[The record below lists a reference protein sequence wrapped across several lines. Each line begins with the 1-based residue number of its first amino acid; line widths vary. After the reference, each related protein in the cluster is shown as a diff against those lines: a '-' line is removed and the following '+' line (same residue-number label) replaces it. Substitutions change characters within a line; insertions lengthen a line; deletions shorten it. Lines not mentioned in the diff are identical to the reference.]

1 MKEPLRIT
9 LLRHAVLLLF
19 VAISLYPVLN
29 VVSISLRPG
38 DRLRSTDL
46 AIIPADWTVASYV
59 ALFTAGRPRCWR
71 S

>member
-1 MKEPLRIT
+1 MREPRSIT
-9 LLRHAVLLLF
+9 FLRHAVLLLF

-46 AIIPADWTVASYV
+46 AIIPADWTLASYV
-59 ALFTAGRPRCWR
+59 QLFTE
-71 S
+71 